1 MPVPQQ
7 EVVVEEI
14 KEPIPEV
21 QPVPVEPPPPE
32 RSPSPA
38 DEVIEPEPLKYTE
51 GVSRPFFHVN
61 IKGNSHGGLLA
72 NISFYYIYVFK
83 LKYFLI
89 NSTIDKI
96 YH

>member
-14 KEPIPEV
+14 KEVPIPEV
-21 QPVPVEPPPPE
+21 PIPEVPVELPPSE

-38 DEVIEPEPLKYTE
+38 DEVIEPEPLKYIE

-61 IKGNSHGGLLA
+61 IKGNSHGGLFA
-72 NISFYYIYVFK
+72 NILLY
-83 LKYFLI
+83 
-89 NSTIDKI
+89 
-96 YH
+96 